1 MHHDEFA
8 KILLSDERRKWQN
21 ADKVISQ
28 LEIKNYFQ
36 ICDLGCGPG
45 YFTLAFAKKVGKRG
59 KVFAVDSNPKML
71 ELLRTQLL
79 KLGKRNVELICS
91 DVVSTGLPD
100 ATMDIAFFANVLHDI
115 AEKREFLREVKR
127 ICKSQAKV
135 VDVDWDK
142 DKASEQG
149 PPAYMRLSE
158 DEALQLFEK
167 EGFRLEKKIYGG
179 EFHYGLLFSLK

>member
-1 MHHDEFA
+1 MIFMHHDEFA

-45 YFTLAFAKKVGKRG
+45 YFTLAFAKKV
-59 KVFAVDSNPKML
+59 
-71 ELLRTQLL
+71 
-79 KLGKRNVELICS
+79 GKRNVELICS